1 MLGVKPVELAEID
14 GGGSGGGG
22 DMTFAPVIN
31 IQGSA
36 DRSMVEEAL
45 AEAQARFEAWYLQM
59 QRRQARTAY

>member
-31 IQGSA
+31 IQA
-36 DRSMVEEAL
+36 APTAAWWRSSGRGAGTV
-45 AEAQARFEAWYLQM
+45 
-59 QRRQARTAY
+59 